1 MANNSPVF
9 WSVAQLGAPNIE
21 FSLHTMAW
29 SVKSFSGTRFAGP
42 SKRGENISVPFRN
55 GALYTP
61 KMRGAKSFTMSMW
74 VLPHHPD
81 GGKDPS
87 MTYEQRSHANY
98 LAIMDA
104 VDVDGLFL
112 LKKRWWENGA
122 VQVAVAQAEFIQASS
137 ADSDDKL
144 GFNLS
149 IDVSLADPYFY
160 GAVSASRALGSPYP
174 VLGNVKTSHVY
185 LTLTGGS
192 APIRVT
198 FPDGNWVQ
206 YIGSFAG
213 GPVTLNLDS
222 CSATQGANYVDGLI
236 QRNPAFSE
244 WPMLRPTGAGV
255 VTVAVSGGGTGSY
268 TYQPA
273 YR

>member
-9 WSVAQLGAPNIE
+9 WSVAQLATPNTE

-42 SKRGENISVPFRN
+42 SKRGENLSVPFRN
-55 GALYTP
+55 GSLYIP
-61 KMRGAKSFTMSMW
+61 KMRSAKNFTMNMW
-74 VLPHHPD
+74 VMPLHPD
-81 GGKDPS
+81 GGKDPV
-87 MTYEQRSHANY
+87 MTYEQRAHANY
-98 LAIMDA
+98 LTIMRA

-112 LKKRWWENGA
+112 LKKRWWEDGV
-122 VQVAVAQAEFIQASS
+122 VQAAVAQAEFIQASS
-137 ADSDDKL
+137 SSTDDKL
-144 GFNLS
+144 GFDMS

-160 GAVSASRALGSPYP
+160 GGVSAARNFGTPYQ
-174 VLGNVKTSHVY
+174 VLGDVKTSHVY

-192 APIRVT
+192 APRVT

-206 YIGSFAG
+206 YIGGFG
-213 GPVTLNLDS
+213 GGSVSINLDA
-222 CSATQGANYVDGLI
+222 CSATQGLNYVDGLI
-236 QRNPAFSE
+236 QRNPYFSE
-244 WPMLRPTGAGV
+244 WPTLRPTGLGTA
-255 VTVAVSGGGTGSY
+255 TLTVSGGGTGTY